1 MAALDTDVRPGLH
14 ETLRHPL
21 EAATSGVAWP
31 AVLGGAF
38 AAVALSVVLLAL
50 GSGFGLAVVSPW
62 PGAGASTTTFSI
74 MTGLWLIITQWLASG
89 LGGYI
94 TGRLRIKWAGLHTH
108 EVFFRDTAN
117 GFLSWAVAS
126 VVGAVFLASAASAL
140 VGGTANMA
148 SGVASGTAAGASQ
161 GMTQAAE
168 RPGVPADSTGYF
180 VDSLFRTD
188 HPSPNASAGDPRAEG
203 GRILLNGLRNGDMP
217 VGDKTYLAQLVAA
230 RTGLSQTDAEKRVDD
245 VIAQEKAAELKVRQ
259 AADAARKAVAY
270 LSIFLA
276 LSMLIGAFIASTA
289 AALGGR
295 QRDEY

>member
-1 MAALDTDVRPGLH
+1 MATIDTAVRPGLY
-14 ETLRHPL
+14 ETDRGPL

-31 AVLGGAF
+31 AILGGAF
-38 AAVALSVVLLAL
+38 AAAALTAVLLAL
-50 GSGFGLAVVSPW
+50 GSGFGLAAVSPW
-62 PGAGASTTTFSI
+62 PGVGASAATFSI

-94 TGRLRIKWAGLHTH
+94 TGRMRTKWVGLHTH

-117 GFLSWAVAS
+117 GLLTWAS
-126 VVGAVFLASAASAL
+126 SL
-140 VGGTANMA
+140 VGGTASMVSN
-148 SGVASGTAAGASQ
+148 VASGAAAGASQ
-161 GMTQAAE
+161 GMTQAAGQSGSG
-168 RPGVPADSTGYF
+168 PSDPTGYF

-188 HPSPNASAGDPRAEG
+188 HPNPNASAGDARAES
-203 GRILLNGLRNGDMP
+203 GRILLNGMHSGTMP
-217 VGDKTYLAQLVAA
+217 AADKTYLAQLVAA
-230 RTGLSQTDAEKRVDD
+230 RTGLSQADAEKRVDD

-259 AADAARKAVAY
+259 SADAARKAGAY

-276 LSMLIGAFIASTA
+276 LSMLIGAFIACTA

>member
-1 MAALDTDVRPGLH
+1 MAAIDTDVRPGLY

-50 GSGFGLAVVSPW
+50 ASGFGLAVVSPW
-62 PGAGASTTTFSI
+62 PGAGASATTFSI

-126 VVGAVFLASAASAL
+126 VVGVVFLASAASAL

-161 GMTQAAE
+161 GMTRAAG

-188 HPSPNASAGDPRAEG
+188 HPGPNASAGDPRAEG

-230 RTGLSQTDAEKRVDD
+230 RTGLSQTEAEKRVDD
-245 VIAQEKAAELKVRQ
+245 VIAQEKAAELKARQ
-259 AADAARKAVAY
+259 AADAARKAAAY

>member
-1 MAALDTDVRPGLH
+1 MAAVDTDVRPGLYD
-14 ETLRHPL
+14 TLRHPL

-62 PGAGASTTTFSI
+62 PGTGASATTFSI
-74 MTGLWLIITQWLASG
+74 MTSLWLIITQWLASG

-140 VGGTANMA
+140 VGGTANMV

-161 GMTQAAE
+161 GMTQAAG

-188 HPSPNASAGDPRAEG
+188 HPSPNTPAGDPRAEG
-203 GRILLNGLRNGDMP
+203 GRILLNGLRNGGMP

-230 RTGLSQTDAEKRVDD
+230 RTGMSQTDAEKRVDD
-245 VIAQEKAAELKVRQ
+245 VIAQEKAAELKARQ
-259 AADAARKAVAY
+259 AADAARKAAAY